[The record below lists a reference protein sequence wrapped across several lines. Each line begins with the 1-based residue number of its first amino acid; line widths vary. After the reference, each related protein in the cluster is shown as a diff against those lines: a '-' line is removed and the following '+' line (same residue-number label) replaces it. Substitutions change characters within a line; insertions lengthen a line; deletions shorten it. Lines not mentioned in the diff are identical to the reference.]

1 MNDPA
6 VRPSDNARFRARLSC
21 TVREACD
28 ASGLG
33 PTTIYAL
40 IADKTLESTRVG
52 RRRLILV
59 RPGGRPTLLNDF
71 SENSATK

>member
-1 MNDPA
+1 MISVFQSLSSVPF
-6 VRPSDNARFRARLSC
+6 SQRLSC
-21 TVREACD
+21 TIKEASK

-40 IADKTLESTRVG
+40 ISDGTLESTKVG

-59 RPGGRPTLLNDF
+59 RSLRKLIEGDRADGEVN
-71 SENSATK
+71 